1 MLISLA
7 ELAMLKNASRAAVT
21 KKIKSGKLAGA
32 VVNHNGRKLVNKE
45 EAFRLWDIQ
54 ALPSKDTT
62 VRKQLKQEIDA
73 KTENEI
79 PAYGESKAKREY
91 FLAELAMLKNVS
103 RAAVTKK
110 IKSGKLEGAVVNHN
124 GRKLVNK
131 DEAIRLWDRAD
142 TRVVTTVKKELKQ
155 KIDNLSA
162 DEIPDFAESK
172 AKREFY
178 LAELAKLDVEEK
190 KKELVSVD
198 DIKKSSFAKG
208 RAIREALT
216 NLADRLSHQLAGE
229 DDATVIH
236 QIINSEHKE
245 ALNNL
250 AQL

>member
-1 MLISLA
+1 MLIS
-7 ELAMLKNASRAAVT
+7 
-21 KKIKSGKLAGA
+21 
-32 VVNHNGRKLVNKE
+32 
-45 EAFRLWDIQ
+45 
-54 ALPSKDTT
+54 
-62 VRKQLKQEIDA
+62 
-73 KTENEI
+73 
-79 PAYGESKAKREY
+79 
-91 FLAELAMLKNVS
+91 LAELAMLKNVS

-155 KIDNLSA
+155 KIDSLPA
-162 DEIPDFAESK
+162 DSIPDFAESK

-190 KKELVSVD
+190 KEQLVSVAE
-198 DIKKSSFAKG
+198 IKKSSFAKA
-208 RAIREALT
+208 RSIREALT

-236 QIINSEHKE
+236 KIIYSEHRE
-245 ALNNL
+245 VLGNL
-250 AQL
+250 SQ

>member
-1 MLISLA
+1 MLIS
-7 ELAMLKNASRAAVT
+7 
-21 KKIKSGKLAGA
+21 
-32 VVNHNGRKLVNKE
+32 
-45 EAFRLWDIQ
+45 
-54 ALPSKDTT
+54 
-62 VRKQLKQEIDA
+62 
-73 KTENEI
+73 
-79 PAYGESKAKREY
+79 
-91 FLAELAMLKNVS
+91 LAELAMLKNVS

-131 DEAIRLWDRAD
+131 EEAIRLWDRAD

-198 DIKKSSFAKG
+198 EIKKSSFAKA
-208 RAIREALT
+208 RSIREALT

-229 DDATVIH
+229 DDATVIYK
-236 QIINSEHKE
+236 IINTEHKE
-245 ALNNL
+245 ALQNL